1 MCHAI
6 HFHRMFV
13 WVPTN
18 FDPCSCT
25 RSHLYI
31 LIKHWHFYDDSSQC
45 QRQNIRLLCWAKNRD
60 SIILS
65 KRFICTNIIVGNTP
79 ISIFAAWDTVQ
90 RRHAVLSIALFLCRA
105 TKSRQKLFLDSVQ
118 IEINLSA
125 LLLFL
130 PSPET
135 VSLVK
140 VFSARGQPQRP
151 PSHLKVHTASYHF
164 WEIVKFVNLGV
175 IYFSLVLPWQPTM
188 DCWRSWVDLKVLGRN
203 IRSVVIRLRRISNRT
218 WTSGVYSRFFSCCFT
233 PHHDH
238 S

>member
-164 WEIVKFVNLGV
+164 LGNGK
-175 IYFSLVLPWQPTM
+175 IRRFGCSLLVSGVALATHHGLLEVLSGLEGSRAEYTICCDQVEADIKSDM
-188 DCWRSWVDLKVLGRN
+188 N
-203 IRSVVIRLRRISNRT
+203 IRCL
-218 WTSGVYSRFFSCCFT
+218 FT
-233 PHHDH
+233 LF
-238 S
+238 